1 MGDIARR
8 ARRHRGKAAPGKL
21 SGRIAKGA
29 FFVLMTARQFSVGIC
44 PGESPLRRAAGA
56 GRDRAHAPLTINR
69 IWGYVE
75 GMLIDIFTYSAAT
88 PGGAFELGELIGAA
102 RAAQLD
108 AIAVTDRAA
117 SAHARAYAEAGRRAG
132 FPVFVG
138 LELETQIGRVTVY
151 PAHIDDE
158 FASESWRELGECPSA
173 EAVLDYFHA
182 RGAAVAARDAYDGD
196 GGMKDRVYSVK
207 DSRGRGFDC
216 IDTLSARRR
225 KIDNELCIEAQKVM
239 GVGGCAGSG
248 VLDDL
253 SDIGCCATLFAD
265 AITDQA
271 SFAAALRGALH
282 WAAALRDLGHA
293 CPMGVPPRYE
303 EENERSCGDRRRR
316 NDRSERGD
324 GRRNDRP
331 DRGERR
337 GGHPQGRR
345 SDHNGRRRRP

>member
-1 MGDIARR
+1 
-8 ARRHRGKAAPGKL
+8 
-21 SGRIAKGA
+21 
-29 FFVLMTARQFSVGIC
+29 
-44 PGESPLRRAAGA
+44 
-56 GRDRAHAPLTINR
+56 
-69 IWGYVE
+69 
-75 GMLIDIFTYSAAT
+75 MLIDIFTYSAAT

-102 RAAQLD
+102 RAAHLD

-117 SAHARAYAEAGRRAG
+117 SAHARAYAETARRAG
-132 FPVFVG
+132 YPVFVG
-138 LELETQIGRVTVY
+138 LEIETQIGRVTVY
-151 PAHIDDE
+151 PAQIDDA
-158 FASESWRELGECPSA
+158 FVSESWRELGECPSA

-182 RGAAVAARDAYDGD
+182 RGAAVAARDAYNGD

-216 IDTLSARRR
+216 IDTLSADRR

-253 SDIGCCATLFAD
+253 SDIGSCATLFAD

-271 SFAAALRGALH
+271 SFVAALRGALH
-282 WAAALRDLGHA
+282 WAAALRDLGRA

-303 EENERSCGDRRRR
+303 EESERGGGERRRR
-316 NDRSERGD
+316 DD

-337 GGHPQGRR
+337 GGRPFRR
-345 SDHNGRRRRP
+345 HSEHNGRRRP